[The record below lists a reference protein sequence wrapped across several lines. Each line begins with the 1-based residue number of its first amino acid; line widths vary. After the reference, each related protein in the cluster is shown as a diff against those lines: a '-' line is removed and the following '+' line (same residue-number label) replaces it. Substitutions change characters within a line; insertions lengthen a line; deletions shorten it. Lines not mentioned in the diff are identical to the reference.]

1 MRRNHNIRKTVKVE
15 ATLEEG
21 VEDMPIEYM
30 NHDEKHLTKRQRLLV
45 WNAVNDPQL
54 TWAEAA
60 KKAGYKNPIVI
71 GRYMHEGN
79 KYAHVRREYE
89 RLMSEAK
96 KKFELT
102 HDKAV
107 EDLYTIRDLALES
120 GSYSAAIQAQGLLL
134 KVGGLIVDR
143 REVLHGK
150 IDQMSRD
157 EVERRLKQLIG
168 TKAIENS
175 SGSNILENKSGDRVV
190 ILTSCLA
197 WISSLNILQSSHF
210 CIISNLLHLV
220 FCIECI
226 NPPNTIT

>member
-21 VEDMPIEYM
+21 VEDMPIEYV

-175 SGSNILENKSGDRVV
+175 SGSNILENKESG
-190 ILTSCLA
+190 SK
-197 WISSLNILQSSHF
+197 
-210 CIISNLLHLV
+210 
-220 FCIECI
+220 
-226 NPPNTIT
+226 